1 MYNPYI
7 PVKNSNLPSLNYTR
21 DAISHLNW
29 VKDKVGEIQQKGKF
43 MQAAKTYFLM
53 IKNWFA
59 NWLNNSWAKFTPLQ
73 ELQYLGEKLWQLK

>member
-1 MYNPYI
+1 
-7 PVKNSNLPSLNYTR
+7 
-21 DAISHLNW
+21 
-29 VKDKVGEIQQKGKF
+29 

-59 NWLNNSWAKFTPLQ
+59 NWFKNSWAEFTPLQ